1 MKIHT
6 HVRGKSDTDYNLDK
20 KYLDNIHYNLK
31 HLRETPNQSGDSTK
45 DVRSYHMKSIFIS
58 LFYFIIEFF
67 YKKQSV
73 RKFRTI
79 QLNNNNNNE
88 NFEEVF
94 ISFLIKIIKLKI

>member
-45 DVRSYHMKSIFIS
+45 DVRS
-58 LFYFIIEFF
+58 
-67 YKKQSV
+67 
-73 RKFRTI
+73 
-79 QLNNNNNNE
+79 
-88 NFEEVF
+88 
-94 ISFLIKIIKLKI
+94 